1 MHDVAKPQKTEMT
14 MRPRSSKKPLFVAIL
29 GVIGLLVL
37 LVGIK
42 ALQIKK
48 MMSTPFTQPPTTV
61 SSAQVKEEDWS
72 PTLTAVGSISPVQGA
87 VVSTELGG
95 VVSKVNFQNGG
106 EAKKGDLLI
115 TLDTSSE
122 EAQLHTA
129 EADLELAKR
138 ES

>member
-1 MHDVAKPQKTEMT
+1 MT
-14 MRPRSSKKPLFVAIL
+14 MRPRSSKKPLFGAIL

-72 PTLTAVGSISPVQGA
+72 PTLTAVGSISRRTRCGR
-87 VVSTELGG
+87 
-95 VVSKVNFQNGG
+95 F
-106 EAKKGDLLI
+106 D
-115 TLDTSSE
+115 
-122 EAQLHTA
+122 
-129 EADLELAKR
+129 
-138 ES
+138 